1 MTPIW
6 QRMRD
11 DLQLAGLAARTQEA
25 YLGAARRLADHYH
38 KAPDQITED
47 QLRQYFLM
55 LRNERKVS
63 RSTMTIALCG
73 IKFLFER
80 TLQRDWPT
88 LTILRPPAEHK
99 LLVVLSIAEVQDL
112 LARIRI
118 PRYRVCLSLIYA
130 CGLRLLEGVT
140 LSVPQIDSARMV
152 VHIQGGKGNKDRYV
166 PLPQRALTMLRAHW
180 LTHRHP
186 FWLFPAI
193 DPTSGTVYQAS
204 RPMAPDGMQR
214 AFRSAVQEAGLH
226 KHATVHTLR
235 HSWATHLLE
244 AGVSVRM
251 IQVWLGHT
259 SLTTTSRSMHLTSNA
274 EQRASATLD
283 RLLDGL
289 LWPPL
294 PILSGATG
302 QPTAHNT
309 TTNCCRV
316 TRRS

>member
-1 MTPIW
+1 MSAIW
-6 QRMRD
+6 QRMHD
-11 DLQLAGLAARTQEA
+11 DMQLAGLATRTQES

-38 KAPDQITED
+38 KAPDQISEEE
-47 QLRQYFLM
+47 LRQYFLL
-55 LRNERKVS
+55 LRNERKVA
-63 RSTMTIALCG
+63 RSTMIIALCG

-88 LTILRPPAEHK
+88 LTILRPPAEQK
-99 LLVVLSIAEVQDL
+99 LPAVLSIAEIQDL

-140 LSVPQIDSARMV
+140 LTVPQIDSARMV
-152 VHIQGGKGNKDRYV
+152 LHIQGGKGNKDRYV

-180 LTHRHP
+180 LTHRQPH
-186 FWLFPAI
+186 WLFPAI
-193 DPTSGTVYQAS
+193 DPNSETVYQATK
-204 RPMAPDGMQR
+204 PMPPDGMQR
-214 AFRSAVQEAGLH
+214 AFRAAVQEAGLH

-251 IQVWLGHT
+251 IQVWLGHA
-259 SLTTTSRSMHLTSNA
+259 SLTTTSRYMHLTSNA

-283 RLLDGL
+283 LLLDGL
-289 LWPPL
+289 M
-294 PILSGATG
+294 
-302 QPTAHNT
+302 
-309 TTNCCRV
+309 
-316 TRRS
+316 